1 MFDIIRKLIK
11 NNLAMEV
18 RTVFMGTPQ
27 FAVTILESLL
37 QSSCQ
42 VLAAYTQ
49 PDKPVGRGRPVVFP
63 PVKKLALERQI
74 PVIQPET
81 FKSSEVV
88 EKLANFQPELIIVAA
103 FGAILPPEV
112 LSLPKFACLNVHP
125 SLLPRHRGPSP
136 VANSIL
142 CGDELTG
149 VTIMLMDAGMD
160 TGPILAQEKVEI
172 SSMNTTGS
180 LSSKLAEVGAKL
192 LLETLPKWLGGELRP
207 QAQDESQATYSK
219 LITSKDAEIDWHL
232 PAVELWRKVR
242 AYNPWPSSYTWCQG
256 KRLKIHRAIP
266 CGGGVAEGEAG
277 EVIALAEPPGVG
289 VVTGDGILGLCQVQL
304 EGKREMSVD
313 DFVRGKR
320 DFIGCIL
327 GRR

>member
-1 MFDIIRKLIK
+1 MFDIIKKLIK
-11 NNLAMEV
+11 NSLVMKV
-18 RTVFMGTPQ
+18 RAVFMGTPQ

-37 QSSCQ
+37 QGSYQ
-42 VLAAYTQ
+42 VLAVYTQ
-49 PDKPVGRGRPVVFP
+49 SDKPAGRGRPVVFP

-88 EKLANFQPELIIVAA
+88 EKLASFQPELIVVAA
-103 FGAILPPEV
+103 FGSILPQEV

-136 VANSIL
+136 VANTIL

-149 VTIMLMDAGMD
+149 VTVMLMDAGLD
-160 TGPILAQEKVEI
+160 TGPILGQKKVGISFMDTSGSI
-172 SSMNTTGS
+172 SSR
-180 LSSKLAEVGAKL
+180 LADVGAEL

-207 QAQDESQATYSK
+207 QAQDGLQATYSK

-232 PAVELWRKVR
+232 SALELWRRVR
-242 AYNPWPSSYTWCQG
+242 AYNPWPSCYTWCQG
-256 KRLKIHRAIP
+256 KRLKIHKAIP
-266 CGGGVAEGEAG
+266 LGDGGNGEIG
-277 EVIALAEPPGVG
+277 EVIAWAEQPGVG
-289 VVTGDGILGLCQVQL
+289 VVTKQGILGLCQVQL
-304 EGKREMSVD
+304 EGRREMSAN
-313 DFVRGKR
+313 DFVRGER

-327 GRR
+327 GQK

>member
-1 MFDIIRKLIK
+1 MFDIIKKLIK
-11 NNLAMEV
+11 NSFVIKV
-18 RTVFMGTPQ
+18 RAVFMGTPQ

-37 QSSCQ
+37 QGSYQ
-42 VLAAYTQ
+42 VLAVYTQ
-49 PDKPVGRGRPVVFP
+49 PDKPAGRGRPVVFP

-88 EKLANFQPELIIVAA
+88 EKLASFQPELIVVAA
-103 FGAILPPEV
+103 FGSILPQEV

-136 VANSIL
+136 VANTIL

-149 VTIMLMDAGMD
+149 VTIMVMDAGLD
-160 TGPILAQEKVEI
+160 TGPILAQKKVGISFMDTSGSI
-172 SSMNTTGS
+172 SSR
-180 LSSKLAEVGAKL
+180 LADVGAEL
-192 LLETLPKWLGGELRP
+192 LLETLLKWLGGEFKTH
-207 QAQDESQATYSK
+207 AQDESQATYSK

-232 PAVELWRKVR
+232 SALELWRMVR
-242 AYNPWPSSYTWCQG
+242 AYNPWPSCYTWCQG

-266 CGGGVAEGEAG
+266 LGDGGEGEIG
-277 EVIALAEPPGVG
+277 KVIALAEQPGVG
-289 VVTGDGILGLCQVQL
+289 VVTKQGILGLCQVQL
-304 EGKREMSVD
+304 EGRREMSAN

-320 DFIGCIL
+320 DFIGCVL
-327 GRR
+327 GQK